1 MKIYGLSDLLH
12 FGRYGGKT
20 LEEVLVGDKQYI
32 ECCMGGFDHFVE
44 SPDLLQDNRALYLEF
59 QFYRVSIEKLKSEF
73 KQIANDDEL
82 RDQYDHGKSGEKYGC
97 YSGWSEHVIDG
108 AFEGSSK
115 NT

>member
-12 FGRYGGKT
+12 FGRYGVRPRRSVSGRQT
-20 LEEVLVGDKQYI
+20 VYRVLYGRFRPFCGI
-32 ECCMGGFDHFVE
+32 
-44 SPDLLQDNRALYLEF
+44 PDLLQDNRALYLEF